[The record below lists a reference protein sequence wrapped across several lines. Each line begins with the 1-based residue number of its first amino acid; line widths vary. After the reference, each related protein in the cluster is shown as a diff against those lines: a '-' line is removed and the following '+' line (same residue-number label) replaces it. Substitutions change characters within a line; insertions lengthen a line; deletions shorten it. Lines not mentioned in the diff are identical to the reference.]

1 MSRELEGLGEQAERN
16 REPMR
21 LDSGWDGGQ
30 EGRGRR
36 TPGRRVLILD
46 LEQAGFE
53 SRVPATSAESE
64 EGEMEMCRTIG
75 SAGGV
80 HEGGELVRVFELGSP
95 LASSA
100 GSRAAAAV
108 TPARVASEGGIRC
121 EHGSSYAS
129 TTTFYLCIPI
139 GFALGYL
146 YIQRLVGVGE
156 ASFISLAAPFIDDNA
171 PPGKTAQWLATF
183 YLCIPVGFALGYLYG
198 GVAGPLLGWRGAFLL
213 EALFMLPFV
222 VYTATAAPPPLK
234 GNPVLLPFPLLASLA
249 PSLASLLATP
259 PSTSAFRSALPSA
272 TSTGGWLA
280 RCWGGGE
287 RFCWKLCS
295 CCRLCSTLLLPP
307 LRPSKVTSFSRAPL
321 LLLTLLSISLSRL
334 CIPVGFALGYLYGG
348 VAPLLGWRGAF
359 LLEAL
364 FMLPFVLYTATAAPP
379 PLKNNPLLPCC
390 LPRCSGGRAHASVT
404 ASAALADD
412 DEERA
417 EGAPSLATSSQVEAT
432 TQLKHGDGSLI
443 DDSLSLARNEIFT
456 INVLGY
462 AAYTFVI
469 GAYAYWAPKAMK
481 EIFNEERAD
490 ALFGGITVV
499 TGVGGTLFGGLM
511 LDRMGATIPNALLL
525 QSRVTV
531 VGAIFCLLA
540 FASPHILLFVLFM
553 ALGEF
558 FIFAI
563 QGPANI
569 VSLQCVPS
577 NLRAL
582 AIAAATVVAHLL
594 GDVPSPPILGL
605 LQVPF
610 SLRCNT
616 DGACLAPQPGPSTP
630 LTPLICSPA
639 SSITP
644 FTISPLPASSRSPS
658 FRIPFFPCNHCSC
671 PWTPRRRPC
680 SSRLRPVRA
689 CPRAVALSRPRPRA
703 LCCCARPRALRCCAR
718 PRALRCCPRPRA
730 PCCCPRPRAPCALV
744 RSAAARALVRSAA
757 ARALVR
763 SAAARALV
771 RPPAARALVR
781 TAAAR
786 ALVRAAAS
794 RALVRPAAARALVR
808 PAAARALVRPAS
820 ARALVRPAAA
830 RALVRP
836 AAARALVRPAAARA
850 LVRSAAAR
858 ALVCSVAARAL
869 VRPALPVPSCALSHP
884 RPRALCSARALVRT
898 AAARALVRSA
908 LLVALRGGPVDPH
921 VALRPPSRTPKFAFR
936 TTD

>member
-1 MSRELEGLGEQAERN
+1 MDES
-16 REPMR
+16 EPIVPPPPADR
-21 LDSGWDGGQ
+21 GDGGGSGDGDGVYHASAAPRQ
-30 EGRGRR
+30 RPRGC
-36 TPGRRVLILD
+36 
-46 LEQAGFE
+46 
-53 SRVPATSAESE
+53 SAESLLLLFCAINMVNYIDR
-64 EGEMEMCRTIG
+64 GAIASNG
-75 SAGGV
+75 IN
-80 HEGGELVRVFELGSP
+80 GSP
-95 LASSA
+95 SHCQGDVCDA
-100 GSRAAAAV
+100 GS
-108 TPARVASEGGIRC
+108 GIQ
-121 EHGSSYAS
+121 GD
-129 TTTFYLCIPI
+129 
-139 GFALGYL
+139 FALTNFQDGL
-146 YIQRLVGVGE
+146 LATAFLVGLLTASPLFAHASKRHNPFRLIALGLLVWTLAVAGCGLSPGLLSLLLCRMFVGVGE

-287 RFCWKLCS
+287 CFCWKLCS

-364 FMLPFVLYTATAAPP
+364 FMLLFVLYTATAAPP

-390 LPRCSGGRAHASVT
+390 LPRCSGGEGRSAHASVT

-605 LQVPF
+605 LQDIVGNWRI
-610 SLRCNT
+610 SM
-616 DGACLAPQPGPSTP
+616 G
-630 LTPLICSPA
+630 I
-639 SSITP
+639 
-644 FTISPLPASSRSPS
+644 FT
-658 FRIPFFPCNHCSC
+658 
-671 PWTPRRRPC
+671 
-680 SSRLRPVRA
+680 
-689 CPRAVALSRPRPRA
+689 AVL
-703 LCCCARPRALRCCAR
+703 L
-718 PRALRCCPRPRA
+718 
-730 PCCCPRPRAPCALV
+730 
-744 RSAAARALVRSAA
+744 
-757 ARALVR
+757 
-763 SAAARALV
+763 
-771 RPPAARALVR
+771 
-781 TAAAR
+781 
-786 ALVRAAAS
+786 
-794 RALVRPAAARALVR
+794 PAAALWAHGNLTR
-808 PAAARALVRPAS
+808 PYPHSQSLP
-820 ARALVRPAAA
+820 LQP
-830 RALVRP
+830 LQ
-836 AAARALVRPAAARA
+836 
-850 LVRSAAAR
+850 
-858 ALVCSVAARAL
+858 
-869 VRPALPVPSCALSHP
+869 ALPCIPVPPIFHAL
-884 RPRALCSARALVRT
+884 
-898 AAARALVRSA
+898 
-908 LLVALRGGPVDPH
+908 
-921 VALRPPSRTPKFAFR
+921 
-936 TTD
+936 